1 MKDSSNDSTQYS
13 MAKAATFTEQKP
25 GVNSFT
31 PEFHPHHSKS
41 RGKSNFKDVW
51 TKVTKFK
58 GQGDIASDLQRID
71 HSIFK

>member
-1 MKDSSNDSTQYS
+1 

-31 PEFHPHHSKS
+31 QEFNPHHSQS

-51 TKVTKFK
+51 MKATKFK
-58 GQGDIASDLQRID
+58 G
-71 HSIFK
+71 